1 MLQLQASLVAQ
12 RVENLPAVQESWV
25 LSLGREDPPGERN
38 PLHYHGSENSMDC
51 IVHGVTES
59 DSAERLSLAAAACLI
74 SRPYLHLSQEG
85 HLMKG
90 IRVSL
95 GLNTFLYRVLVRC
108 NSHII

>member
-1 MLQLQASLVAQ
+1 
-12 RVENLPAVQESWV
+12 
-25 LSLGREDPPGERN
+25 
-38 PLHYHGSENSMDC
+38 MDC

-108 NSHII
+108 NSHIIQFTQESVQLNGTYYIHRVMQSSLQKILKHLYYLPKETSYL